1 MKDFIKMMLATMAGL
16 LLFSVVWMLM
26 MFSFIGSLAALS
38 SDTPV
43 VPKEGVLY
51 MNMSNFIIAEKE
63 NPMDVSALMQGNMKV
78 KTLSLLNAIRALN
91 MAAAD
96 PGVKFL
102 YMRPDGVSAGIA
114 DLEEFRNAILKFR
127 ESGKAVISFIENPS
141 NASYY
146 LASAA
151 DKVYV
156 TASKGG
162 MNTVI
167 GLSSRMFFL
176 KDLLDKLG
184 VNMQLIRHGKYKS
197 AGEMYIKN
205 QISKENFEQT
215 QVMVSSIWNSLV
227 DDIAASRNIT
237 PEAFNA
243 LVDNLSLVEPEDFV
257 ANGLADAQ
265 MSREERKQKICD
277 LYMAENFS
285 DVSFIPFE
293 DYTIARTS
301 NLNFSTNQIAVIYAD
316 GEIVDGD
323 DDPQNVAGDTFA
335 ELIADVRANDMV
347 KAVVLRVNSPGGSV
361 LASDK
366 IRKELQLLRE
376 SKPVVASY
384 GNYAASGGYW
394 ISAGSGYIFSD
405 ATTLT
410 GSIGVFSLIP
420 EFGKA
425 VKNLAHINVTSINSN
440 RHSDMYSSMR
450 PLDAAETAFA
460 QQSVEHIYDE
470 FTSIVADGRDLRK
483 TYVDS
488 IAQGRVWAGADA
500 IKIGLVDE
508 IGGIEDALLRA
519 AFEADGST
527 SYDNFYI
534 ASYPAPQNPLES
546 LLSVFD
552 SAKKPLIF
560 EGTPFEALERAFAP
574 LKSAESGRIY
584 ARLPYEF
591 VIR

>member
-162 MNTVI
+162 MNAVI

-301 NLNFSTNQIAVIYAD
+301 NPKFSTNQIAVIYAD

-394 ISAGSGYIFSD
+394 ISVESGYIFSD

>member
-1 MKDFIKMMLATMAGL
+1 MKDFVKMMLATLAGL
-16 LLFSVVWMLM
+16 ILFSVVWVLM
-26 MFSFIGSLAALS
+26 MFSFIGSLASLS

-51 MNMSNFIIAEKE
+51 MNMSNFVIAEKE
-63 NPMDVSALMQGNMKV
+63 NPMDMTVLMQGNMTI
-78 KTLSLLNAIRALN
+78 KTLGLLNAIQALN
-91 MAAAD
+91 IAAAD

-114 DLEEFRNAILKFR
+114 DIEELRRAILKFR

-167 GLSSRMFFL
+167 GLSSQMFFL

-205 QISKENFEQT
+205 QISKENYEQT
-215 QVMVSSIWNSLV
+215 HAMISSIWNSWV
-227 DDIAASRNIT
+227 ADIAASRDIT
-237 PEAFNA
+237 PDRFNA
-243 LVDNLSLVEPEDFV
+243 LVDDLALVEPEDFV
-257 ANGLADAQ
+257 DNGLADAQ
-265 MSREERKQKICD
+265 LSREERKQKLCD
-277 LYMAENFS
+277 LYMAEDFN
-285 DVSFIPFE
+285 DVQFIPFE

-301 NLNFSTNQIAVIYAD
+301 APKFSTNQIAIIYAD

-323 DDPQNVAGDTFA
+323 DDPQNVSGDTFA
-335 ELIADVRANDMV
+335 EMIADVRANDMV

-376 SKPVVASY
+376 SKPVIASY

-394 ISAGSGYIFSD
+394 ISAESNYIFSD

-425 VKNLAHINVTSINSN
+425 VKNLAHINVTNVNSN

-450 PLDAAETAFA
+450 PLDGAETAYV

-470 FTSIVADGRDLRK
+470 FTSIVAEGRELRK

-508 IGGIEDALLRA
+508 IGGIEDALNRA
-519 AFEADGST
+519 AFEVDGSA

-534 ASYPAPQNPLES
+534 VRYPAAMTPLES
-546 LLSVFD
+546 LLSSFQDVKTPLVFG
-552 SAKKPLIF
+552 
-560 EGTPFEALERAFAP
+560 GTPFEAVERAFSS
-574 LKSAESGRIY
+574 LKDAESGKVY
-584 ARLPYEF
+584 ARLPYEY
-591 VIR
+591 IIK

>member
-43 VPKEGVLY
+43 VPNEGVLY

-156 TASKGG
+156 TSSKGG

-197 AGEMYIKN
+197 AGEMYIKTRSARK
-205 QISKENFEQT
+205 ISSRPRLWCLQYGTASWMILPLPETSLRRPSMPLWTIFPLWNRKMLWQT
-215 QVMVSSIWNSLV
+215 AWRM
-227 DDIAASRNIT
+227 
-237 PEAFNA
+237 
-243 LVDNLSLVEPEDFV
+243 
-257 ANGLADAQ
+257 
-265 MSREERKQKICD
+265 
-277 LYMAENFS
+277 
-285 DVSFIPFE
+285 
-293 DYTIARTS
+293 
-301 NLNFSTNQIAVIYAD
+301 
-316 GEIVDGD
+316 
-323 DDPQNVAGDTFA
+323 
-335 ELIADVRANDMV
+335 
-347 KAVVLRVNSPGGSV
+347 LR
-361 LASDK
+361 
-366 IRKELQLLRE
+366 
-376 SKPVVASY
+376 
-384 GNYAASGGYW
+384 
-394 ISAGSGYIFSD
+394 
-405 ATTLT
+405 
-410 GSIGVFSLIP
+410 
-420 EFGKA
+420 
-425 VKNLAHINVTSINSN
+425 
-440 RHSDMYSSMR
+440 
-450 PLDAAETAFA
+450 
-460 QQSVEHIYDE
+460 
-470 FTSIVADGRDLRK
+470 
-483 TYVDS
+483 
-488 IAQGRVWAGADA
+488 
-500 IKIGLVDE
+500 
-508 IGGIEDALLRA
+508 
-519 AFEADGST
+519 
-527 SYDNFYI
+527 
-534 ASYPAPQNPLES
+534 
-546 LLSVFD
+546 
-552 SAKKPLIF
+552 
-560 EGTPFEALERAFAP
+560 
-574 LKSAESGRIY
+574 
-584 ARLPYEF
+584 
-591 VIR
+591 

>member
-1 MKDFIKMMLATMAGL
+1 MKDFIKMMLATMAGM
-16 LLFSVVWMLM
+16 LLFSVVWVLM

-38 SDTPV
+38 SDTPT

-51 MNMSNFIIAEKE
+51 MDMSNFVIAEKE
-63 NPMDVSALMQGNMKV
+63 DPMDVSGLLQGNVNV
-78 KTLSLLNAIRALN
+78 KTLSLLNAVQAVR
-91 MAAAD
+91 MAASD
-96 PGVKFL
+96 PGVKFI
-102 YMRPDGVSAGIA
+102 YMRPDGVSGGIA
-114 DLEEFRNAILKFR
+114 DIEEFRRAILKFR

-156 TASKGG
+156 SASKGG

-167 GLSSRMFFL
+167 GLSSQMFFL

-197 AGEMYIKN
+197 AGEMYIRN
-205 QISKENFEQT
+205 QISKENYEQT
-215 QVMVSSIWNSLV
+215 HAMVSSIWNSWV

-257 ANGLADAQ
+257 SNGLADGQ
-265 MSREERKQKICD
+265 LCREERKQKLCD
-277 LYMAENFS
+277 LYMTEDFDKVA
-285 DVSFIPFE
+285 FIPFE
-293 DYTIARTS
+293 DYTAARTA
-301 NLNFSTNQIAVIYAD
+301 NPKFSTNQIAIIYAD

-323 DDPQNVAGDTFA
+323 DDIQNVAGDTFA

-347 KAVVLRVNSPGGSV
+347 KSVVLRVNSPGGSV

-376 SKPVVASY
+376 SKPVIASY

-394 ISAGSGYIFSD
+394 ISAESDYIFSD

-420 EFGKA
+420 EFGKT
-425 VKNLAHINVTSINSN
+425 VKNLAHINVTNVNSN
-440 RHSDMYSSMR
+440 RHSDMYSAMR
-450 PLDAAETAFA
+450 PLDAAETDFV

-483 TYVDS
+483 SYVDS

-508 IGGIEDALLRA
+508 IGGLEEALLKA

-527 SYDNFYI
+527 TLDNFYI
-534 ASYPAPQNPLES
+534 ATYPAPQSPFES
-546 LLSVFD
+546 LLASIQD
-552 SAKKPLIF
+552 KKSPRVF
-560 EGTPFEALERAFAP
+560 EGTPFGALERAFAP
-574 LKSAESGRIY
+574 IRDAEAGKVY
-584 ARLPYEF
+584 ARLPYEY

>member
-323 DDPQNVAGDTFA
+323 DAPQNVAGDTFA

-394 ISAGSGYIFSD
+394 ISAESGYIFSD

-552 SAKKPLIF
+552 SANKPLIF

>member
-1 MKDFIKMMLATMAGL
+1 MKDFLKIMLATMAGM
-16 LLFSVVWMLM
+16 LLFSVVWIMLL
-26 MFSFIGSLAALS
+26 FSFIGSVAALS

-43 VPKEGVLY
+43 VPEEGVLY
-51 MNMSNFIIAEKE
+51 MDMSNFVIAEKE
-63 NPMDVSALMQGNMKV
+63 NPMDVSSLMQANLKV
-78 KTLSLLNAIRALN
+78 KTLSLLSAIQALN
-91 MAAAD
+91 IAAED
-96 PGVKFL
+96 PGVKYI

-114 DLEEFRNAILKFR
+114 DIEELRKAILKFR
-127 ESGKAVISFIENPS
+127 ESGKAVISFVENPS

-162 MNTVI
+162 MNMVL
-167 GLSSRMFFL
+167 GLSSQMFFL

-205 QISKENFEQT
+205 RISKENYEQT
-215 QVMVSSIWNSLV
+215 HAMISSIWNSWV
-227 DDIAASRNIT
+227 SDIAASRNIS
-237 PEAFNA
+237 PEDFNA

-257 ANGLADAQ
+257 EAGLADAQ
-265 MSREERKQKICD
+265 LGREDRKQKLCD
-277 LYMAENFS
+277 LYMVEDFN
-285 DVSFIPFE
+285 DVQFIPFE

-301 NLNFSTNQIAVIYAD
+301 APVFGTNQIAVIYAD
-316 GEIVDGD
+316 GEIVDGS

-335 ELIADVRANDMV
+335 EMIAQVRANDMV

-366 IRKELQLLRE
+366 IRRELQLLRE

-394 ISAGSGYIFSD
+394 ISAESDYIFSD

-420 EFGKA
+420 DFGKA
-425 VKNLAHINVTSINSN
+425 VKDLAHINVTNVNSN
-440 RHSDMYSSMR
+440 RHSDMYFSMR
-450 PLDAAETAFA
+450 PLDADETAYA
-460 QQSVEHIYDE
+460 QKSVENIYEE
-470 FTSIVADGRDLRK
+470 FTSIVADGRGLRK

-500 IKIGLVDE
+500 LKIGLVDE
-508 IGGIEDALLRA
+508 IGL
-519 AFEADGST
+519 
-527 SYDNFYI
+527 
-534 ASYPAPQNPLES
+534 Q
-546 LLSVFD
+546 
-552 SAKKPLIF
+552 
-560 EGTPFEALERAFAP
+560 
-574 LKSAESGRIY
+574 
-584 ARLPYEF
+584 
-591 VIR
+591 

>member
-301 NLNFSTNQIAVIYAD
+301 NPKFSTNQIAVIYAD

-394 ISAGSGYIFSD
+394 ISAESGYIFSD

-552 SAKKPLIF
+552 SANKPLIF

-591 VIR
+591 VIK